1 MRDAGLYLV
10 YMGLESGNDE
20 GLSALNKRITVEQ
33 NLTAVA
39 TLKRLGID
47 FAFGFMLFEPS
58 TTFATVRQDLEFLR
72 AIVGDGCTAATF
84 CRMVPY
90 DGTPIKDELIQGR
103 FHGDVC
109 NPYYDFLDPKLGEFC
124 YELGELLNLS
134 GWVHGLESVS
144 QQLNMAWSELAVM
157 ERLFPRLPGIATYRK
172 RLRTITRNSNA
183 LLFQVVDDL
192 SYAHSDGKPHDWSGA
207 VLQKSCEGFLDAF
220 LDERTRFVGR
230 NQDILLAAL
239 QRDAAREPAL
249 AGN

>member
-1 MRDAGLYLV
+1 
-10 YMGLESGNDE
+10 MGLESGNDE
-20 GLSALNKRITVEQ
+20 GLSVLNKRITVEQ

-58 TTFATVRQDLEFLR
+58 TTFETVRQDLEFLR

-90 DGTPIKDELIQGR
+90 DGTPIKDELIRQGR

-157 ERLFPRLPGIATYRK
+157 ERLFPRLPGIAAYRK
-172 RLRTITRNSNA
+172 RLRAITRDSNA
-183 LLFQVVDDL
+183 LLFQVVEDL
-192 SYAHSDGKPHDWSGA
+192 SYAHSDGKPHDWSAA
-207 VLQKSCEGFLDAF
+207 VLQKSCAGFLDAF

-230 NQDILLAAL
+230 NQDILLEAL
-239 QRDAAREPAL
+239 QRDAGEEPAL